1 MICPPCGGNHPFVFN
16 ELSAG
21 MRIEIFLRT
30 EQGLVSEGMA
40 ILIEKAPSWRGL
52 EPYPIVL
59 HCKKCRTQCN
69 AVDERWKVRFD
80 NGFETARWIPL
91 LAKPG
96 IIHVRDSFD
105 LPSDEEEEGLLD

>member
-1 MICPPCGGNHPFVFN
+1 
-16 ELSAG
+16 

-30 EQGLVSEGMA
+30 EQGLRSEGFA
-40 ILIEKAPSWRGL
+40 TLINKAPSWREL

-59 HCKKCRTQCN
+59 HCKKCKTQSN

-91 LAKPG
+91 LTKPG
-96 IIHVRDSFD
+96 IIHVRDNFD
-105 LPSDEEEEGLLD
+105 LPSDDEEEELLG